1 MLTWYQSPKCA
12 NGAGLAQWL
21 CRQPHAAR
29 PNRMARGLFWP
40 MAICCV
46 FLSVF
51 LISSSTKF
59 AGEKKTQKN
68 NLKKIS
74 PISMQGRM
82 APGFHVLCHILTLP
96 SEYCNAH
103 HPSFQ
108 ATFSQPSIVQFGELV
123 WIVVLVFC
131 SYKKGLATCVVL
143 SYMLSFSGHSIWTHS
158 SSCQDLVWTSA
169 GHLEHVCMP
178 ECTELIPCDWV
189 IR

>member
-21 CRQPHAAR
+21 NRQPHAAR

-51 LISSSTKF
+51 LSHLQQNLQVR
-59 AGEKKTQKN
+59 KK
-68 NLKKIS
+68 
-74 PISMQGRM
+74 PRRISMQGRM

-103 HPSFQ
+103 HHPSFQ
-108 ATFSQPSIVQFGELV
+108 ATFFQPSIVQFGELV

-169 GHLEHVCMP
+169 GDLEHVCMP